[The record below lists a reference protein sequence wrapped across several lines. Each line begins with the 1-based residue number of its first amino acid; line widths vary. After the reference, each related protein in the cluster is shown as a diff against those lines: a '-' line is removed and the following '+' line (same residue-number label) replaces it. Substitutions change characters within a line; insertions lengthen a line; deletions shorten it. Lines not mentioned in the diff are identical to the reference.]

1 MKKNFYW
8 VYFLQAALNSFVGKG
23 RISINLKKK
32 KTRIYSCGHR
42 SQSVANSMTNQNII
56 NKLKQIYNIRLESYV
71 FLVVS
76 RRECQYL
83 DLFFDSER

>member
-1 MKKNFYW
+1 
-8 VYFLQAALNSFVGKG
+8 
-23 RISINLKKK
+23 
-32 KTRIYSCGHR
+32 
-42 SQSVANSMTNQNII
+42 MTNQNTI

-83 DLFFDSER
+83 DLFFDFERVQKIESDENEETYTKTYPYEHQ